1 MCPLNKKL
9 TKSDQRI
16 FAGVLGGIADYFDW
30 NPSWVRIGYVVLSV
44 FTGGIGG
51 LPVYLAAALIIPDR

>member
-30 NPSWVRIGYVVLSV
+30 DPSWVRIGYVVLSV

-51 LPVYLAAALIIPDR
+51 LLVYLAAALIIPDR

>member
-1 MCPLNKKL
+1 MNKKL

-30 NPSWVRIGYVVLSV
+30 DPSWVRIGYVVLSV

-51 LPVYLAAALIIPDR
+51 LLVYLAAALIIPDR